1 MSYSV
6 VVCKIPNF
14 IRRREQLVSYQSLVS
29 ELLKNE
35 FDLYGELKYGYVGIS
50 YAPTNN
56 TRPRSSNDIV
66 GFFNGRGRSNSEKT
80 LILCQAAY
88 KYDEI
93 YNSHFFELISKEEF
107 GAITKQ
113 LVTEEFV
120 LLRDAV
126 SPAIFDVDED
136 EEHILLPHGDLIL
149 IENEYN
155 ELPFIFQQFYKFK
168 KTDLEQFYYSPD
180 RMDSN
185 PELVAAKDRFNA
197 LQFRNQLG
205 INEDNRV
212 GGNRRKINKKIKT
225 NKKRKQRMRKTKHKW

>member
-6 VVCKIPNF
+6 VISRIPVGYNF
-14 IRRREQLVSYQSLVS
+14 VRDILRELRKYEGFVN
-29 ELLKNE
+29 ELLGQHFE
-35 FDLYGELKYGYVGIS
+35 LHGELKHGYTSNCKVDRNTSQGVQP
-50 YAPTNN
+50 APA
-56 TRPRSSNDIV
+56 S
-66 GFFNGRGRSNSEKT
+66 

-120 LLRDAV
+120 LLGDAV
-126 SPAIFDVDED
+126 SPAIFDVDKD
-136 EEHILLPHGDLIL
+136 DEHILLPHGDLIL

-155 ELPFIFQQFYKFK
+155 ELPFIFQQFYKINK
-168 KTDLEQFYYSPD
+168 EDLNILRFAPQFI
-180 RMDSN
+180 N
-185 PELVAAKDRFNA
+185 TNQELIAARDRFNA
-197 LQFRNQLG
+197 SQIRNQQG
-205 INEDNRV
+205 INPDNRV
-212 GGNRRKINKKIKT
+212 GGNRRKMNKKRKT

>member
-6 VVCKIPNF
+6 VISKVPVGYNF
-14 IRRREQLVSYQSLVS
+14 VRDILT
-29 ELLKNE
+29 ELRKYEGVINE
-35 FDLYGELKYGYVGIS
+35 FLEQHFELHGELKHGYTSNFKVDW
-50 YAPTNN
+50 N
-56 TRPRSSNDIV
+56 TSQGVQPATAS
-66 GFFNGRGRSNSEKT
+66 

-93 YNSHFFELISKEEF
+93 YNSHFFELISKEQF

-126 SPAIFDVDED
+126 IPAIFDVDED

-155 ELPFIFQQFYKFK
+155 ELPFIFQQFYKIK
-168 KTDLEQFYYSPD
+168 KEDLNILRFAPQFI
-180 RMDSN
+180 N
-185 PELVAAKDRFNA
+185 TNQELVAARDRFNA
-197 LQFRNQLG
+197 SQIRNQQG
-205 INEDNRV
+205 INPDNRV
-212 GGNRRKINKKIKT
+212 GGNRRKMNKKIKT

>member
-6 VVCKIPNF
+6 VICKVPVGYNF
-14 IRRREQLVSYQSLVS
+14 VGDILRELRKYEGVV
-29 ELLKNE
+29 NE
-35 FDLYGELKYGYVGIS
+35 FLGQHFELHGELKHGYTSNYKVDRNTSQGVQP
-50 YAPTNN
+50 APA
-56 TRPRSSNDIV
+56 S
-66 GFFNGRGRSNSEKT
+66 

-126 SPAIFDVDED
+126 SPTIFDVDED

-155 ELPFIFQQFYKFK
+155 ELPFIFQQFYKIK
-168 KTDLEQFYYSPD
+168 KEDLNILRFAPQFI
-180 RMDSN
+180 N
-185 PELVAAKDRFNA
+185 TNQELIAARDRFNA
-197 LQFRNQLG
+197 SRLRNQLG
-205 INEDNRV
+205 VNQENRV
-212 GGNRRKINKKIKT
+212 GGNRRKMNKKIKT